1 MVIVPGK
8 KVIFTAFATAWMA
21 VAIIFAGIF
30 VIEEHDHEHIDA
42 SGHSLPSS
50 EGCRICL
57 EIQIAQRLIE
67 AFGRLGVS
75 LALIG
80 FILCATPLI
89 KPQLFFYLKNLIESK
104 VRLNC

>member
-1 MVIVPGK
+1 MVIIPAK
-8 KVIFTAFATAWMA
+8 KVILTALTTAWLALA
-21 VAIIFAGIF
+21 VIFAGVFI
-30 VIEEHDHEHIDA
+30 IEKHDHEHIDV
-42 SGHSLPSS
+42 SGHNLPSS
-50 EGCRICL
+50 ENCHICL

-80 FILCATPLI
+80 FISRVEPLI
-89 KPQLFFYLKNLIESK
+89 KPQLLFYSKKPIELK